1 MFGMVESLEK
11 MIDDWKQRRGSWD
24 EVSNLMNSRL
34 FASYVGTFNY
44 ILSPMYY
51 KPSTS
56 LSNAMVLELKSIS
69 EFVARYS
76 ELLIILLYL

>member
-11 MIDDWKQRRGSWD
+11 MIDDWKLRRNSWD

-34 FASYVGTFNY
+34 FASLVGTFSY

-51 KPSTS
+51 APSTS
-56 LSNAMVLELKSIS
+56 LSNAMILELGSTA

-76 ELLIILLYL
+76 QLLIILLYL